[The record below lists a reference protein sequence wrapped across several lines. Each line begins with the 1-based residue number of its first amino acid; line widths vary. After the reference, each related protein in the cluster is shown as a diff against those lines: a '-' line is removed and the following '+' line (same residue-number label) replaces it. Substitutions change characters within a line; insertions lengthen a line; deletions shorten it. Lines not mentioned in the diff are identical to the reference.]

1 MSMKW
6 CQYYVHG
13 SICCCLH
20 VRRRWRLHRRREP
33 PPPHGECLC
42 SPQMMP
48 APRLLHNAAAAT
60 LGRDVEAPGRIQQAS
75 ASLRQVR
82 KTIWQLR
89 TIPCSQE
96 IPLGKKFAIEPCRPK
111 AVPSLPSF
119 PREKAN

>member
-1 MSMKW
+1 
-6 CQYYVHG
+6 
-13 SICCCLH
+13 
-20 VRRRWRLHRRREP
+20 
-33 PPPHGECLC
+33 
-42 SPQMMP
+42 MMP
-48 APRLLHNAAAAT
+48 LAPRLLHNAAAAT